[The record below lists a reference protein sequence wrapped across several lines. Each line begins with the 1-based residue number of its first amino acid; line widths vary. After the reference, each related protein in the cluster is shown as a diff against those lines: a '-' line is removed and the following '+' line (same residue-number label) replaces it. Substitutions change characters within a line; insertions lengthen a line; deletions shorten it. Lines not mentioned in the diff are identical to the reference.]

1 MANILP
7 PAPPI
12 PRTKEQQQTAYSNA
26 SFWTDWYSKLREII
40 NEINTNISGLVTK
53 ASGDLP
59 GGYPV
64 LDDSARINTEKDIV
78 VNDDTQGLILKSN
91 NGTYFRIKVSNV
103 GALSTTNL
111 GSTLP

>member
-1 MANILP
+1 MAISLP
-7 PAPPI
+7 PAPPV

-26 SFWTDWYSKLREII
+26 SFWTDWYEKLRSII
-40 NEINTNISGLVTK
+40 NEINTNLSGLVTK
-53 ASGDLP
+53 ASGDLA

-78 VNDDTQGLILKSN
+78 VNDDTQGLILKSPD
-91 NGTYFRIKVSNV
+91 GTYFRIQVSNIGV
-103 GALSTTNL
+103 LSTTNL